1 MKPPRR
7 LVRWGLVVTLL
18 ALAYCILPWTLPLA
32 GTWLDVGQTPQ
43 PAEYVV
49 VLGGDVNARPLVAA
63 ALVRA
68 GLARVALISDVAV
81 LPDAPQRLF
90 PPEEELARRI
100 LILKGVPAEHIWRL
114 GRDNRTTY
122 DEARALA
129 EFLRS
134 APPGRV
140 LIPTSA
146 FHTRRTQ
153 WVLRRILG
161 DKADAVSLVSIPPET
176 FRMEAW
182 WRSDEGF
189 RTVIGENLKLAF
201 YLIRYSGWSVPAA
214 IGAAALINIVLR
226 RLRGRP
232 ARPAGSRP
240 APCPT
245 VASAASAP
253 VVSGA
258 AYLGLPPLGPAGSSG
273 DSSSGSA
280 SSSPGNPR

>member
-1 MKPPRR
+1 MKPPRC
-7 LVRWGLVVTLL
+7 LVRWALPMAVV
-18 ALAYCILPWTLPLA
+18 ALAYLTRRWTLPLA
-32 GTWLDVGQTPQ
+32 ATWLDVGQTPQ

-49 VLGGDVNARPLVAA
+49 VLGGDVNTRPFVAA
-63 ALVRA
+63 ALIRA
-68 GLARVALISDVAV
+68 GLARAALVSDVAI
-81 LPDAPQRLF
+81 LPDAPPRLF

-100 LILKGVPAEHIWRL
+100 LILKGVPPERIVRL

-146 FHTRRTQ
+146 FHTRRTR

-161 DKADAVSLVSIPPET
+161 EKADAISMVSIPPEM
-176 FRMEAW
+176 FHMEAW

-189 RTVIGENLKLAF
+189 RTVTGENLKLAF
-201 YLIRYSGWSVPAA
+201 YLVRYGGWGVPAA
-214 IGAAALINIVLR
+214 VGAAVLLAVIVWKLR
-226 RLRGRP
+226 SRRMKSSGGRP
-232 ARPAGSRP
+232 AR
-240 APCPT
+240 CPT
-245 VASAASAP
+245 LPSAP
-253 VVSGA
+253 SALGA
-258 AYLGLPPLGPAGSSG
+258 AGGVHLGLPPSGPADSSG
-273 DSSSGSA
+273 DSSSGAA